1 MIGNARESGWFGSPE
16 DGESYPCG
24 CSMLS
29 RIRLRPRNPQAFA
42 TMRCSLGWAL
52 HDDSEVAK
60 CLAAEGPGEC
70 WKTAHN
76 WRVAPAESPRMAEQ
90 TRWQIAAI
98 THSDL
103 PEEAMPAPPVETI
116 SGTAAAVEVI
126 KTAQAAQIRV
136 VGNADGDD

>member
-1 MIGNARESGWFGSPE
+1 MTGDTRESGWFGSSE

-42 TMRCSLGWAL
+42 TMRCSLGYAL
-52 HDDSEVAK
+52 HADEDVAK
-60 CLAAEGPGEC
+60 CLAVEGPGEC

-90 TRWQIAAI
+90 TRRQIAAI
-98 THSDL
+98 THSGE
-103 PEEAMPAPPVETI
+103 PEETMPAPLTETI
-116 SGTAAAVEVI
+116 AEPAPAVEVV
-126 KTAQAAQIRV
+126 KVVDVTQLRV
-136 VGNADGDD
+136 AGDGGGTD